1 MWGLAL
7 RYAAAAVTPAAKGA
21 THDAKERLSAA
32 ATHGVAAAKHGVKE
46 RLSAAGSNGS
56 VKERLNP
63 STTDKGGK
71 VGDTADAL
79 LAKMGK
85 PGKLASKLS
94 LGSRVIGRLTPDL
107 NDDQSEDEPVAEEE
121 APIEEPEVSQGDGDE
136 PVQEPQASEGEDEAV
151 EEPAAPADESEPPDA
166 PGPGG
171 SQDEED
177 EDDEA
182 KDPSVETTPDDRI
195 NPIKGHSEP
204 VRAHP
209 GADPLHTDFD
219 HAYSDEV
226 ENYEHQDAY
235 ATPR

>member
-7 RYAAAAVTPAAKGA
+7 RYAAAAVRPVAKGA

-32 ATHGVAAAKHGVKE
+32 ATHGVTAATHGVKE

-107 NDDQSEDEPVAEEE
+107 NDDQSEDEVAEE
-121 APIEEPEVSQGDGDE
+121 APIEEPEVSQGEGDE
-136 PVQEPQASEGEDEAV
+136 PVQEPQASEGEDDEAV
-151 EEPAAPADESEPPDA
+151 EEPAAPADESA
-166 PGPGG
+166 PSPGG
-171 SQDEED
+171 SQDEDAED
-177 EDDEA
+177 HEA